1 MRTRRQGKQN
11 LIVIFQR
18 ITTKDIKGNKKGT
31 STNPK
36 PKILFLFFSFF
47 FFPSS
52 PVPHFSAALVIP
64 SLNFNIQPPTTECIL
79 TQLPMKTSRPWN
91 PGWPDAWKAWLKLL
105 LGLANLTRYSNT
117 FKKIYIPGPAPRT
130 RFGPNSPL
138 RPSRT
143 DPDPYRVDPRTIT
156 MKQAI
161 ARDKRWERQ
170 WNRRRRPWQRLR
182 RIGKIRGD
190 RQPLSQRRRGGRGWI
205 RPEWSGGGGKGS
217 GYGSRGRRRGVWE
230 RNRRADVEACL
241 GPTMDLRR
249 R

>member
-36 PKILFLFFSFF
+36 PKILFLFLSFF

-52 PVPHFSAALVIP
+52 PAPHFSAALVIP

-117 FKKIYIPGPAPRT
+117 FKKNIYPPRPHE
-130 RFGPNSPL
+130 RDS
-138 RPSRT
+138 
-143 DPDPYRVDPRTIT
+143 DP
-156 MKQAI
+156 I
-161 ARDKRWERQ
+161 ARSDHRGLTRTLIGSTREPERWSKR
-170 WNRRRRPWQRLR
+170 
-182 RIGKIRGD
+182 
-190 RQPLSQRRRGGRGWI
+190 
-205 RPEWSGGGGKGS
+205 
-217 GYGSRGRRRGVWE
+217 
-230 RNRRADVEACL
+230 
-241 GPTMDLRR
+241 
-249 R
+249 

>member
-1 MRTRRQGKQN
+1 MRTRRQAKRN

-36 PKILFLFFSFF
+36 PKILFLFLSFF

-64 SLNFNIQPPTTECIL
+64 SLNWNLAFLFPHFLTNKTNLPLHSTTHHRMHSDPITHENISAL
-79 TQLPMKTSRPWN
+79 K
-91 PGWPDAWKAWLKLL
+91 PG
-105 LGLANLTRYSNT
+105 LTRCLESLIEAPPRPSHPHSLLEHIQ
-117 FKKIYIPGPAPRT
+117 KIYIPGPAPRT

-143 DPDPYRVDPRTIT
+143 DPDPYRVDPRTRT

-161 ARDKRWERQ
+161 ARDKR
-170 WNRRRRPWQRLR
+170 
-182 RIGKIRGD
+182 
-190 RQPLSQRRRGGRGWI
+190 
-205 RPEWSGGGGKGS
+205 
-217 GYGSRGRRRGVWE
+217 
-230 RNRRADVEACL
+230 
-241 GPTMDLRR
+241 
-249 R
+249 